1 MNLINWEDLPAKSQE
16 RILLQQRSVSLV
28 ITQDNQSISSSITG
42 ATGINRLGTKHGS
55 VTLNQ
60 DVVIILSSDTTKPP
74 IPIAIHSP
82 MAHVTLQTG
91 LSNEERDCPAL
102 KCVFDSGAALS
113 TANFHFMEAVIRQ
126 YPHILKK
133 IYLSDEYAAIV
144 LSSIVN
150 TPDSAPITT
159 KLNVGFDIHLPYT
172 TKDGNNASLLVT
184 AGPDVAVNLILG
196 LPFIKAT
203 GMIADFVDNVCEAKN
218 LLCDLFP
225 IDFKRAM
232 KSIPVFADNAAVS
245 QSHGTQERSVLQVLG
260 MLRSL
265 YGRKPSTRSLHPSHH
280 FPQGMHLV
288 ARPSVSSTVGFPL
301 PL

>member
-1 MNLINWEDLPAKSQE
+1 
-16 RILLQQRSVSLV
+16 V
-28 ITQDNQSISSSITG
+28 ITQDNQSISSLITG
-42 ATGINRLGTKHGS
+42 ATGINRSGTKHGS
-55 VTLNQ
+55 VTLHQ

-74 IPIAIHSP
+74 IPIMIHSS

-91 LSNEERDCPAL
+91 LSKKEQDCLAL

-133 IYLSDEYAAIV
+133 IYLPDDYAAII
-144 LSSIVN
+144 LSGIVN

-172 TKDGNNASLLVT
+172 TKDGNNTSLLIA
-184 AGPDVAVNLILG
+184 AGSDVAVNLILG

-218 LLCDLFP
+218 LLCNPFP
-225 IDFKRAM
+225 IYFKRAT
-232 KSIPVFADNAAVS
+232 KSIPVFADSAAVS

-265 YGRKPSTRSLHPSHH
+265 YGHKPVNQDPPSFTS
-280 FPQGMHLV
+280 FPTGDAPHGKD
-288 ARPSVSSTVGFPL
+288 VGFIDRWVPPATL
-301 PL
+301 AATSSNYHNQVLGDLGYL